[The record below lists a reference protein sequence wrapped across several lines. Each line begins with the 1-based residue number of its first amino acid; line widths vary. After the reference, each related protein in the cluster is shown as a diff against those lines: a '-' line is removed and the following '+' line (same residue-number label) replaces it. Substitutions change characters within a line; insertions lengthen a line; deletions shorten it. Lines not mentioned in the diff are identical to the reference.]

1 MLARVILIVENH
13 NGISYMSAY
22 ISATFASYMIRVDNM
37 KIKDIAF
44 LMVKKIMDYIKV
56 IH

>member
-1 MLARVILIVENH
+1 
-13 NGISYMSAY
+13 MSAY